1 MINKIISAILTV
13 LFAVDSFFCGFMTC
27 NRIKIEE
34 SDETVKKILDAAQYL
49 GVNLVREDFVG
60 WGSMQ
65 SGEGEQPA
73 LLQQGF
79 GAYK

>member
-34 SDETVKKILDAAQYL
+34 SDETVKKILGTHHFAGLKKESKNDE
-49 GVNLVREDFVG
+49 N
-60 WGSMQ
+60 
-65 SGEGEQPA
+65 P
-73 LLQQGF
+73 
-79 GAYK
+79 KN